1 MKDWINRFLIIHEN
15 SLDIILYSL
24 ILIIFMYIMK
34 QMGVY

>member
-1 MKDWINRFLIIHEN
+1 MKDWISRFLIIHEN

-34 QMGVY
+34 QMGAY